1 MKANGLRPLRCST
14 AWWLW
19 QRENVHWQ
27 IEVSP
32 RILTLTFADY
42 MLASGQTPQKQ
53 GLGGVLACLS
63 LECHWDTFFVG
74 AWEKVCTP
82 PLNQVSN
89 KPQVRERGR
98 SKHHWLQTISFIL
111 SFVGEEKKNESN
123 IHPPSSGPFWSTQLS
138 FLSRQHLAYC
148 ESCSGNGI
156 LDEHLWSAFK
166 FMHSKAWLC
175 KQFHVC
181 LEFL

>member
-1 MKANGLRPLRCST
+1 MFNSLVALAKRKCSLTNWGFPPHFNADICRLHAGIWTDASKTGTRWSPGLSVAWVPLRHLLC
-14 AWWLW
+14 WGK
-19 QRENVHWQ
+19 E
-27 IEVSP
+27 
-32 RILTLTFADY
+32 
-42 MLASGQTPQKQ
+42 K
-53 GLGGVLACLS
+53 
-63 LECHWDTFFVG
+63 
-74 AWEKVCTP
+74 KVCTP
-82 PLNQVSN
+82 PLNQLSN
-89 KPQVRERGR
+89 KPRVRERGR